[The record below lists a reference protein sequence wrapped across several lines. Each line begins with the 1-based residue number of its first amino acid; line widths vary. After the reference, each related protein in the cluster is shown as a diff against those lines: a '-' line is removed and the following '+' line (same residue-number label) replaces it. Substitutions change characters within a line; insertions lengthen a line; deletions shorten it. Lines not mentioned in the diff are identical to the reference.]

1 MGPRWARSLICAS
14 LLLAAPIANAAP
26 SATDRARALAEE
38 AGDLLDAKRYA
49 DALDR
54 ATRAEALYHAPTN
67 LLMTGEAQEGLGHLA
82 AAFETYQRLAAE
94 PLPPTAPR
102 PFLQAQQDGKVRLD
116 ALLARVPS
124 VLVTVHGLNEG
135 QQADVRLDHEPL
147 DAGTAKHVDP
157 GPHLVQVTAS
167 GHEPFE
173 RSLDLP
179 EKGGVVFVD
188 ATLAPLAAVAPVA
201 AAPPS
206 SLLGV
211 AARRGLLVPAVV
223 AFGVG
228 TVAAAIGTVTGIVSL
243 SDASNVQNQCPGN
256 RCAPALKGE
265 VDSTKTLGDVSTAAF
280 VVGGVAAAAGGV
292 LLLLGLR
299 PNAASRT
306 AALAPWVGPCGAGVE
321 GVF

>member
-1 MGPRWARSLICAS
+1 MGPTCARFLVFAS
-14 LLLAAPIANAAP
+14 LLLAAPMAHAAP

-54 ATRAEALYHAPTN
+54 VTRAEALYHAPTN
-67 LLMTGEAQEGLGHLA
+67 VLMTGEAQEGLGHLA
-82 AAFETYQRLAAE
+82 AALETYERLAAE

-102 PFLQAQQDGKVRLD
+102 PFLQAQQDGQVRLG
-116 ALLARVPS
+116 ALLARIPS
-124 VLVTVHGLNEG
+124 VLVTVHGLDEG
-135 QQADVRLDHEPL
+135 QQVDIRLDHEPL

-157 GPHLVQVTAS
+157 GPHLVQVTAP

-173 RSLDLP
+173 RSVDLP

-188 ATLAPLAAVAPVA
+188 ARLAPLSGGAVT
-201 AAPPS
+201 PPS
-206 SLLGV
+206 RSLVGV
-211 AARRGLLVPAVV
+211 ADPRGLLVPTLV

-243 SDASNVQNQCPGN
+243 SDAGNLRNQCPGN

-265 VDSTKTLGDVSTAAF
+265 VDSTKTLGDVSTGAF

-292 LLLLGLR
+292 LLLLVFR
-299 PNAASRT
+299 PTEASSA
-306 AALAPWVGPCGAGVE
+306 AALNPWVGPGGAGVE

>member
-1 MGPRWARSLICAS
+1 MGPRWARSLVCAS
-14 LLLAAPIANAAP
+14 LLLAAPIAHAAP

-54 ATRAEALYHAPTN
+54 VTRAEALYHAPTN
-67 LLMTGEAQEGLGHLA
+67 VLMIGEAQEGLGHLA
-82 AAFETYQRLAAE
+82 AALETYERLAAE

-102 PFLQAQQDGKVRLD
+102 PFLQAQHDGKVRLD

-124 VLVTVHGLNEG
+124 VLVTVHGLDEG
-135 QQADVRLDHEPL
+135 QHADVRIDHEPL
-147 DAGTAKHVDP
+147 DARTAKHVDP
-157 GPHLVQVTAS
+157 GPHLVQVTAP

-173 RSLDLP
+173 RSVDLP

-188 ATLAPLAAVAPVA
+188 ATLAPLSGGA

-206 SLLGV
+206 WSLLGV
-211 AARRGLLVPAVV
+211 ADPRGLLVPALV

-243 SDASNVQNQCPGN
+243 SDAGNLRNQCPGN
-256 RCAPALKGE
+256 QCAPALKGE
-265 VDSTKTLGDVSTAAF
+265 VDSTKTLGDVSTTAF

-292 LLLLGLR
+292 LLLLVLR
-299 PNAASRT
+299 PNEASRA
-306 AALAPWVGPCGAGVE
+306 AALDPWVGPHGAGVE